1 MKKSWAFLFCLS
13 LAILLYAI
21 VSLYSLPSLLQAQV
35 LSPKAEKINRELDF
49 AQELLLDKAS
59 VSSPTGSSTVTLRA
73 VNHSYFQ
80 TYFTKLLEGRFFYK
94 NEKDKVALLDKE
106 SALKLYPSVS
116 PLDKTVKIGE
126 HYYTVV
132 GLVEKAPF
140 TQFSS
145 NVYIPLD
152 TALRN
157 KQEGKLFTYTINTK
171 EQSRSEFSH
180 ALESDHLWDIPKER
194 ERVLLVLKF
203 VFYLGIL
210 LLTGYARRWVQKHL
224 AGHYAHLQA
233 LNRDYY
239 PRQYLPQ
246 ILLFIGKILL
256 FYTLIFASY
265 ALSLHFILSAVLT
278 FPEVLP
284 EILLDFKLIYESF
297 VNNMQSASEIFVVKS
312 DIITRIEHYG
322 RLIQLSTCLILFCL
336 CSLLF
341 QERKAS

>member
-1 MKKSWAFLFCLS
+1 MKKSWAFLLCLS
-13 LAILLYAI
+13 LLLLAYAL
-21 VSLYSLPSLLQAQV
+21 VSLYRLPSLLQAQV
-35 LSPKAEKINRELDF
+35 LSPKAENIQTDLAY
-49 AQELLLDKAS
+49 AQELLLDKTS
-59 VSSPTGSSTVTLRA
+59 VSSPTGSSNATLRA
-73 VNHSYFQ
+73 VNQSYFQ
-80 TYFTKLLEGRFFYK
+80 SYFTKLLEGRTFYK
-94 NEKDKVALLDKE
+94 GERDNVALLDKE
-106 SALKLYPSVS
+106 TALKLYPSVS

-132 GLVEKAPF
+132 GLIEKAPF

-157 KQEGKLFTYTINTK
+157 KLEGKLFTYSINTK
-171 EQSRSEFSH
+171 EQSRSEFNH
-180 ALESDHLWDIPKER
+180 ALQSDHIWDIVKER
-194 ERVLLVLKF
+194 ERVLLSLKF

-210 LLTGYARRWVQKHL
+210 LLTGYATRWVQRHL
-224 AGHYAHLQA
+224 SEHYAHLQA

-256 FYTLIFASY
+256 FYSLIFASY
-265 ALSLHFILSAVLT
+265 ALSLRFIVAAVLH

-297 VNNMQSASEIFVVKS
+297 VNNMQSASELFVVKS

-322 RLIQLSTCLILFCL
+322 RLVHLSTLLILCCL